1 MPMAPPDDTTAR
13 PSLYPKVGAGPS
25 PGADLADGLLPLVI
39 RSGGQTGVDR
49 AALDFARHVGW
60 PYTGWCPRGGWA
72 EDYPMAPGVRTAYPL
87 LAETPATGPEQ
98 RTAWNVR
105 DGHATLIVSRPGDED
120 RSPGTRF
127 TRLMAELVFLR
138 PCRVFDPIRPGAEV
152 EAVEWLRQLR
162 AMIPSGPLV
171 LTVAGPRESE
181 APGIYSQT
189 FEFLCR
195 WAATVGGHPFT
206 APPHDPRV
214 IA

>member
-1 MPMAPPDDTTAR
+1 MSTGRRDDTVAR
-13 PSLYPKVGAGPS
+13 AGNHPNVAVGPGPEANAS
-25 PGADLADGLLPLVI
+25 DGLVPVVI

-49 AALDFARHVGW
+49 AALDFARHIGW

-72 EDYPMAPGVRTAYPL
+72 EDQPVAPGVRTTYPSL
-87 LAETPATGPEQ
+87 VETPAAVPEQ

-127 TRLMAELVFLR
+127 TRLMAEVVFLR
-138 PCRVFDPIRPGAEV
+138 PCRVFDPTRPQAET
-152 EAVEWLRQLR
+152 EAAEWLRQLR
-162 AMIPSGPLV
+162 AIVPTGPLV
-171 LTVAGPRESE
+171 LTIAGPRESE

-195 WAATVGGHPFT
+195 WATAVGGHPLT
-206 APPHDPRV
+206 APPHDRQMT
-214 IA
+214 A